1 MSRFIKLEAFFV
13 NEGRLFFYD
22 LWVNPFQV
30 EAFME
35 LTVNYIGEDNEDV
48 ELVATKFITKSG
60 EEFDV
65 NISPSEAEAKLN
77 S

>member
-35 LTVNYIGEDNEDV
+35 LTVNYINEDNQDV
-48 ELVATKFITKSG
+48 EMVATKIITKSG
-60 EEFDV
+60 EEYDV
-65 NISPSEAEAKLN
+65 SLAPSEAEAKLN